1 MGYSNGHAVEILEKL
16 LRISISQTRLA
27 EEGKFEEVLKL
38 HELRE
43 VLFNELKRIDCRE
56 EDLKALADDILKSDT
71 ALAGL
76 IERSIVDSK
85 GRLEKIGRGSRAAK
99 AYTTF

>member
-1 MGYSNGHAVEILEKL
+1 
-16 LRISISQTRLA
+16 
-27 EEGKFEEVLKL
+27 EEVLKL